1 MAISILVRLI
11 NILSQFLVLLV
22 IVKIILSYFMDPYHP
37 IRRTLDNLVEP
48 LLAPIRRVVPLI
60 GMFDFSPLILI
71 ILVQILSSVLISFLY
86 TLR

>member
-11 NILSQFLVLLV
+11 NIISQFLVLLV
-22 IVKIILSYFMDPYHP
+22 IVKVILSYFMDPYHAVRQT
-37 IRRTLDNLVEP
+37 IDNLVEP
-48 LLAPIRRVVPLI
+48 LLAPIRKVVPLV

-86 TLR
+86 TLM

>member
-1 MAISILVRLI
+1 MAIAILVRLI
-11 NILSQFLVLLV
+11 NILSQFIVLLV
-22 IVKIILSYFMDPYHP
+22 IVKVILSYFMDPYHP
-37 IRRTLDNLVEP
+37 VRRTLDNLVEP
-48 LLAPIRRVVPLI
+48 LLAPIRKVVPLI